1 MLKLNS
7 SVKTLTGVGE
17 RYVQRLTHLEIGT
30 IEDLLHH
37 YPVRYI
43 DYSIISPINRLQVD
57 EVVTIHGSVLNIQ
70 NQYRRNR
77 RSFQRAIIA
86 DKTGQIQV
94 IWFNQTYLINSLK
107 KGTKVSLSGKIDK
120 FHSQKTLTSP
130 EFEIIRADQKPT
142 HTGRIVGIY
151 PETQGLS
158 SKWLRAKI
166 KTALK
171 IISPQIEEFLPDKI
185 LNQEKL
191 IGQRKALRQIHFPP
205 SPKEYQLA
213 RYRLAFNE
221 MLLPQIAALKQKKQ
235 WQKTRQASPLKFPS
249 QKIKTFIKSLS
260 FRLTG
265 AQQKAWQDI
274 AKDLVKTQ
282 PMNRLLCGDV
292 GSGKTI
298 IAAIGAYACF
308 LSNQK
313 TILMAP
319 TEMLAQQH
327 YQTLKKL
334 FGKKLQIGLQ
344 TSRKK
349 KNHQKS
355 NILVGTHSLLY
366 QRKIVTQS
374 SLIIIDEQHR
384 FGTDQRARLI
394 KPNAKKIYP
403 HVLTMTATPIPRS
416 IALVTHGHLDLS
428 YLDEMPQGRKKVK
441 TWIVPNIKREA
452 AYQWINKQIK
462 EHHSQAFII
471 CPLIEESQ
479 KEIMK
484 NVRAVT
490 KEYKKLQKEIFPHLK
505 LGLLHGQLKG
515 EKKDKIIKKFNQGKI
530 DILVA
535 TPVVEVGIDIP
546 NATIMVVEG
555 AHRFGLAQLHQL
567 RGRVGRGA
575 KQSYCLLFAPAS
587 AGKKSRRRLKILEK
601 TNLGFELAQ
610 KDLEQRGPGKIFGTA
625 QHGFTQ
631 FKLADLGDRK
641 MIQKTNRAAHQI
653 LKRKISSSLKKSLK
667 KYTIGQVEPN

>member
-1 MLKLNS
+1 MLKPNDP
-7 SVKTLTGVGE
+7 VKKLIGVGE
-17 RYVQRLTHLEIGT
+17 RYTKKLSHLEIYT
-30 IEDLLHH
+30 IGDLLHH
-37 YPVRYI
+37 YPIRYV
-43 DYSIISPINRLQVD
+43 DYSIISPINRLQAG
-57 EVVTIHGSVLNIQ
+57 ETVTIQGTILNIK
-70 NQYRRNR
+70 NQYRPRHQ
-77 RSFQRAIIA
+77 SLQKAIVA

-94 IWFNQTYLINSLK
+94 TWFNQTYLIDSLK
-107 KGTKVSLSGKIDK
+107 KGTEVSLSGKIDE
-120 FHSQKTLTSP
+120 FRFRKTLTSP
-130 EFEIIRADQKPT
+130 EFEIIKTGQKPT
-142 HTGRIVGIY
+142 HTGRIIGVY

-166 KTALK
+166 KTTLK
-171 IISPQIEEFLPDKI
+171 IILPQIEEFLPDKI
-185 LNQEKL
+185 LSRENL
-191 IGQRKALRQIHFPP
+191 ISQKKALQQIHFPQ
-205 SPKEYQLA
+205 SQKEYCLA

-235 WQKTRQASPLKFPS
+235 WQNTRQACPLKFSS
-249 QKIKTFIKSLS
+249 QKIKIFIKNLP

-274 AKDLVKTQ
+274 AGDLNKIQ

-298 IAAIGAYACF
+298 IAAISAYACF

-344 TSRKK
+344 TSRQK
-349 KNHQKS
+349 KNHQKAD
-355 NILVGTHSLLY
+355 ILVGTHSLLY
-366 QRKIVTQS
+366 QKKIIARS
-374 SLIIIDEQHR
+374 DLIIIDEQHR
-384 FGTDQRARLI
+384 FGVGQRARLI

-428 YLDEMPQGRKKVK
+428 YLDEIPPGRKKVK
-441 TWIVPNIKREA
+441 TWIVPNTKRGA
-452 AYQWINKQIK
+452 SYQWIKKQIK
-462 EHHSQAFII
+462 KHHGQAFII
-471 CPLIEESQ
+471 CPLIEESE
-479 KEIMK
+479 KEMMK
-484 NVRAVT
+484 NVRAAT
-490 KEYKKLQKEIFPHLK
+490 KEYEKLKKEAFPHLK
-505 LGLLHGQLKG
+505 LALLHSQLRG
-515 EKKDKIIKKFNQGKI
+515 EKKDKVIKKFNQGKI

-546 NATIMVVEG
+546 NAIIMVIEG

-567 RGRVGRGA
+567 RGRVGRGE
-575 KQSYCLLFAPAS
+575 KQSYCLLFAPS
-587 AGKKSRRRLKILEK
+587 NAGKKSRQRLKILEK
-601 TNLGFELAQ
+601 TSLGFELAQ
-610 KDLEQRGPGKIFGTA
+610 KDLEQRGPGKIFGIA
-625 QHGFTQ
+625 QHGFVQ
-631 FKLADLGDRK
+631 FKLANLADHK

-653 LKRKISSSLKKSLK
+653 LKQKISSSLKKSLK
-667 KYTIGQVEPN
+667 KYTIGKVEPN